1 MMQIAM
7 DFEDRGERETATGV
21 ACPVERVVS
30 QPWLRP
36 DKPWWWRQ
44 RQLQN
49 AADDVAATLVIYRS
63 GEYGPSLLLARAA
76 RDEFYL
82 THEKAALEAAG

>member
-1 MMQIAM
+1 MMQIALN
-7 DFEDRGERETATGV
+7 FENTTEREAATGA

-49 AADDVAATLVIYRS
+49 AADDVAASLIIYRI
-63 GEYGPSLLLARAA
+63 GEYGPSILRSRAA
-76 RDEFYL
+76 RDEFYR
-82 THEKAALEAAG
+82 THESAAIEAAG